1 MVSTDVPGWRD
12 AIEPG
17 VSGVLVPLRDARA
30 LADAVATLAGD
41 EALRARMGAAGRALA
56 ERDFGLDG
64 IVRAHLDV
72 YRALIG
78 R

>member
-1 MVSTDVPGWRD
+1 
-12 AIEPG
+12 
-17 VSGVLVPLRDARA
+17 
-30 LADAVATLAGD
+30 
-41 EALRARMGAAGRALA
+41 MGAAGRALA